1 MILTPLIYPLIIAR
15 LFFEIEIGPRSIA
28 PSFLK
33 HFFEI
38 SNHKQLNISLNMNV
52 FIKNVLYQWKPAD
65 CNMTAD
71 SHLIA
76 LQDRQDVLLRFAHSY
91 FPQWSH
97 P

>member
-1 MILTPLIYPLIIAR
+1 
-15 LFFEIEIGPRSIA
+15 
-28 PSFLK
+28 
-33 HFFEI
+33 
-38 SNHKQLNISLNMNV
+38 MNV

-91 FPQWSH
+91 FPNGLIPELFSPTILSQPQLLVLWLTIPVH
-97 P
+97 HR